1 MEIPPRDQTS
11 LGERRGGIGRREK
24 GSRVILGY
32 HLSLASQMV
41 SGNPE
46 CAADASQNHLQRKKI
61 QGRRVDIPAVIDDN
75 RPLSVDKASRVSIE
89 RHLTV
94 SIDAHH

>member
-1 MEIPPRDQTS
+1 MCVEILGMEIPPRDQTS

-46 CAADASQNHLQRKKI
+46 CAADASQNHLQRFEYSLLL
-61 QGRRVDIPAVIDDN
+61 R
-75 RPLSVDKASRVSIE
+75 
-89 RHLTV
+89 
-94 SIDAHH
+94 